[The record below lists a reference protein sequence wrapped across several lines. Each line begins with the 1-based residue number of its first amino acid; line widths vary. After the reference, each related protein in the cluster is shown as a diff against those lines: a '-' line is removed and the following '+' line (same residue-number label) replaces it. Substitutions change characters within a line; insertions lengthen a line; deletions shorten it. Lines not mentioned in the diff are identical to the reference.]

1 MASAKKSTERRSYGT
16 RLGTRFSLTMS
27 FVLALV
33 MLAAGAYLYD
43 RTVKAAQDVQER
55 SFVEA
60 VKLRGKP
67 MDTIFQPIQGNPMQ
81 RFEQDSIERID
92 VVLATD
98 AKTTGWLYRAS
109 DVARHRNDPA
119 AGHRYENNPD
129 YENGYEDGF
138 KDGHQLF
145 VPAALREKAG
155 EGLLPL
161 ILGVTLAV
169 ILVGAF
175 VAWFIGGTV
184 SHPLALIVEDIAQ
197 IARGN
202 LRHRTRVRAGGEIM
216 MLARSIDRMASELE
230 SAQGAALEQ
239 SQRER
244 ELALA
249 GDVREALLPQTR
261 PQLQGYRITA
271 LHVGSPSP
279 GGDFHDFVEYED
291 GRVGLLVCDVS
302 GRGVPGAMI
311 GAVARSYLRAE
322 LAHSD
327 DVAQAF
333 SRVNRELAR
342 DLRRGMFVS
351 ALFALIDPREG
362 IATVACAGHKLAL
375 VRYTAEDK
383 KIRVVHPEGIALG
396 FDKGPVFDGK
406 LVPQKVPIERGDRL
420 VLSTTGALQVLDPQ
434 GAELGEKGFYR
445 LVLQGSS
452 QPGEAMLESVRQ
464 GLEAHAAG
472 TPFPNDISILAITR
486 EA

>member
-1 MASAKKSTERRSYGT
+1 MAAKKGSEHRFSGT
-16 RLGTRFSLTMS
+16 GLGARFSLTMS
-27 FVLALV
+27 VVLALV
-33 MLAAGAYLYD
+33 MLAAGAFLYD
-43 RTVKAAQDVQER
+43 RVIKAAQDEQER

-60 VKLRGKP
+60 VKLHGENVRES
-67 MDTIFQPIQGNPMQ
+67 IFQPLAGSKVEH
-81 RFEQDSIERID
+81 FEGDTIERID
-92 VVLATD
+92 VVMVKEN
-98 AKTTGWLYRAS
+98 AKGWLYRA
-109 DVARHRNDPA
+109 A
-119 AGHRYENNPD
+119 AGERNSAKEPKRFADNPD
-129 YENGYEDGF
+129 FDKGYEDGF

-145 VPAALREKAG
+145 VPAAMRERAG

-184 SHPLALIVEDIAQ
+184 SHPLTLIVEDIAQ

-202 LRHRTRVRAGGEIM
+202 LRHRTRVRSGGEIQL
-216 MLARSIDRMASELE
+216 LARSIDRMAVELE

-244 ELALA
+244 ELSLA
-249 GDVREALLPQTR
+249 GDVREALLPQSIPR
-261 PQLQGYRITA
+261 LAGYQIAA

-322 LAHSD
+322 LAHTE

-333 SRVNRELAR
+333 ARVNRELSR

-351 ALFALIDPREG
+351 ALFVLVDPREG
-362 IATVACAGHKLAL
+362 VATVACAGHKLAL

-383 KIRVVHPEGIALG
+383 KIRIVHPEGIALG
-396 FDKGPVFDGK
+396 FDKGPVFERALK
-406 LVPQKVPIERGDRL
+406 PQKVPIEKGDRL
-420 VLSTTGALQVLDPQ
+420 VLSTTGAVQVANAA
-434 GAELGEKGFYR
+434 GEELGAKGFFR
-445 LVLQGSS
+445 LVLQCSS
-452 QPGEAMLESVRQ
+452 RPTPAMLEGLKQ
-464 GLEAHAAG
+464 ALEAHAEG
-472 TPFPNDISILAITR
+472 TPFPNDISTLAISR

>member
-1 MASAKKSTERRSYGT
+1 VAGRKASEHRFSGT
-16 RLGTRFSLTMS
+16 GLGARFSLTMS
-27 FVLALV
+27 VALALV
-33 MLAAGAYLYD
+33 MLAAGAFLYE
-43 RTVKAAQDVQER
+43 RMVMAAQDEQER

-60 VKLRGKP
+60 VKLHGEASRES
-67 MDTIFQPIQGNPMQ
+67 IFQPLKDSKVAH
-81 RFEQDSIERID
+81 FEADSVERID
-92 VVLATD
+92 VVLV
-98 AKTTGWLYRAS
+98 KENQQGWLYRSA
-109 DVARHRNDPA
+109 ATERHSEKDPK
-119 AGHRYENNPD
+119 RYENNPD
-129 YENGYEDGF
+129 FDDGYADGF

-145 VPAALREKAG
+145 VPDAMRERAG

-202 LRHRTRVRAGGEIM
+202 LRHRTRVRAGGEIQL
-216 MLARSIDRMASELE
+216 LARSIDRMAVELE
-230 SAQGAALEQ
+230 SAQGVALEQ

-244 ELALA
+244 ELSLA
-249 GDVREALLPQTR
+249 GDVREALLPQST
-261 PQLQGYRITA
+261 PQLPGYRIAA
-271 LHVGSPSP
+271 LHVGSPAP
-279 GGDFHDFVEYED
+279 GGDFHDFIEYAD
-291 GRVGLLVCDVS
+291 GRIGLLVCDVS

-322 LAHSD
+322 LSHTD

-333 SRVNRELAR
+333 SRVNRELSR

-351 ALFALIDPREG
+351 ALFVLVDPREG

-383 KIRVVHPEGIALG
+383 RIRVVHPEGIALG
-396 FDKGPVFDGK
+396 FDKGPVFDRTLK
-406 LVPQKVPIERGDRL
+406 LLKVPIEKGDRF
-420 VLSTTGALQVLDPQ
+420 VLSTTGAVQVLN
-434 GAELGEKGFYR
+434 GSGEELGEKGFYR
-445 LVLQGSS
+445 LILQCSS
-452 QPGEAMLESVRQ
+452 RPTPAMLDSLKQ
-464 GLEAHAAG
+464 ALEAHAAG
-472 TPFPNDISILAITR
+472 TPFPNDISTVAISR

>member
-1 MASAKKSTERRSYGT
+1 MAGKKGSEHKFSGT
-16 RLGTRFSLTMS
+16 RLGARFSLTMS
-27 FVLALV
+27 AVLALV

-43 RTVKAAQDVQER
+43 RVIKAAQDEQER

-60 VKLRGKP
+60 VKLHGEVSRASS
-67 MDTIFQPIQGNPMQ
+67 FQPLKDSKVA
-81 RFEQDSIERID
+81 RFEGDSIERLD
-92 VVLATD
+92 VMLVKEGT
-98 AKTTGWLYRAS
+98 KGWLYRAA
-109 DVARHRNDPA
+109 DAERHFLKESK
-119 AGHRYENNPD
+119 RYENNPD
-129 YENGYEDGF
+129 FDDGYADGF

-145 VPAALREKAG
+145 VPDALRERAG

-169 ILVGAF
+169 ILVGAL
-175 VAWFIGGTV
+175 VAWLIGNAV

-202 LRHRTRVRAGGEIM
+202 LRHRTRVRTGGEVQL
-216 MLARSIDRMASELE
+216 LARSIDRMAVELE
-230 SAQGAALEQ
+230 AAQGAALEQ
-239 SQRER
+239 SQRDR

-249 GDVREALLPQTR
+249 GDVREALLPQSI
-261 PQLQGYRITA
+261 PALPGYSIVA
-271 LHVGSPSP
+271 LHIGSPSP

-327 DVAQAF
+327 DVEQAF
-333 SRVNRELAR
+333 ARVNRELAR

-351 ALFALIDPREG
+351 ALFVLVDPREG
-362 IATVACAGHKLAL
+362 VATVACAGHKLAL

-396 FDKGPVFDGK
+396 FDKGPVFERALK
-406 LVPQKVPIERGDRL
+406 PLKVPIERGDRL
-420 VLSTTGALQVLDPQ
+420 VLSTTGAVQVASPA
-434 GAELGEKGFYR
+434 GEELGEKGFFR
-445 LVLQGSS
+445 LVLQSASRPS
-452 QPGEAMLESVRQ
+452 QSMLAALQQ

-472 TPFPNDISILAITR
+472 APFPNDISTVAITR

>member
-1 MASAKKSTERRSYGT
+1 MAAKKSSEHKFSGT
-16 RLGTRFSLTMS
+16 RLGARFSLTMS
-27 FVLALV
+27 VALALV
-33 MLAAGAYLYD
+33 MLAAGAFLYD
-43 RTVKAAQDVQER
+43 RVVKAAQDVQEG

-60 VKLRGKP
+60 VKLHGDKLKETMFVP
-67 MDTIFQPIQGNPMQ
+67 LKDSKVE
-81 RFEQDSIERID
+81 RFEGGAIERID
-92 VVLATD
+92 VVLASD
-98 AKTTGWLYRAS
+98 AKVTGWLYRAS
-109 DVARHRNDPA
+109 DISRNRAKDP
-119 AGHRYENNPD
+119 GRYENNAD
-129 YENGYEDGF
+129 YDKGFEDGF

-145 VPAALREKAG
+145 VPANMRERAG

-184 SHPLALIVEDIAQ
+184 SHPLSLIVDDIAQ

-202 LRHRTRVRAGGEIM
+202 LRHRTRVRAGGEIAL
-216 MLARSIDRMASELE
+216 LARSIDRMAVELE

-244 ELALA
+244 ELSLA
-249 GDVREALLPQTR
+249 GDVREALLPQSLPR
-261 PQLQGYRITA
+261 LLGYTIAA

-291 GRVGLLVCDVS
+291 GRIGLLVCDVS

-322 LAHSD
+322 LAHTD
-327 DVAQAF
+327 DVEQAF
-333 SRVNRELAR
+333 ARVNRELAR

-351 ALFALIDPREG
+351 ALYVLVDPREG
-362 IATVACAGHKLAL
+362 VATVACAGHKLAL

-396 FDKGPVFDGK
+396 FDKGPVFERALK
-406 LVPQKVPIERGDRL
+406 PQKVPIEKGDRL
-420 VLSTTGALQVLDPQ
+420 VLATTGAVQVLDPS
-434 GAELGEKGFYR
+434 GAELGEKGFFR
-445 LVLQGSS
+445 LVLQSS
-452 QPGEAMLESVRQ
+452 TRPTQDMLAALEQ
-464 GLEAHAAG
+464 ALEAHAQG
-472 TPFPNDISILAITR
+472 TPFPNDISTLAISR

>member
-1 MASAKKSTERRSYGT
+1 MAAKKGAEHRFSGT
-16 RLGTRFSLTMS
+16 GLGARFSLTMS
-27 FVLALV
+27 AVLAVV
-33 MLAAGAYLYD
+33 MLAAGAFLYD
-43 RTVKAAQDVQER
+43 RMVDAAQGVQES

-60 VKLRGKP
+60 VKLRGDP
-67 MDTIFQPIQGNPMQ
+67 MDTIFQPILGSKVEH
-81 RFEQDSIERID
+81 FEGDKIERID
-92 VVLATD
+92 VVLSKD
-98 AKTTGWLYRAS
+98 SRRGWLYRAA
-109 DVARHRNDPA
+109 DVERFRTNDPK
-119 AGHRYENNPD
+119 RYQNNPD
-129 YENGYEDGF
+129 YDHGYSDGF

-145 VPAALREKAG
+145 VPDALRERAG

-202 LRHRTRVRAGGEIM
+202 LRHRTRVRSGGEIQL
-216 MLARSIDRMASELE
+216 LARSIDRMAVELE
-230 SAQGAALEQ
+230 TAQGAALDQ

-249 GDVREALLPQTR
+249 GDVREALLPQST
-261 PQLQGYRITA
+261 PQVPGCQIAA
-271 LHVGSPSP
+271 LHVDSPSP
-279 GGDFHDFVEYED
+279 GGDFHDFIEYAN
-291 GRVGLLVCDVS
+291 GRIGVLVCDVS

-322 LAHSD
+322 LSHSD

-333 SRVNRELAR
+333 ALVNRALAR

-351 ALFALIDPREG
+351 ALFVLFDPREG

-396 FDKGPVFDGK
+396 FDKGPVFERALK
-406 LVPQKVPIERGDRL
+406 PQKVPFEKGDRI
-420 VLSTTGALQVLDPQ
+420 VLSTTGAVQVVN
-434 GAELGEKGFYR
+434 GAGEELGEKGFFR
-445 LVLQGSS
+445 LVLQCASR
-452 QPGEAMLESVRQ
+452 PTPAMLDALRQ
-464 GLEAHAAG
+464 ALEAHADG
-472 TPFPNDISILAITR
+472 TPFPNDISTVAISR

>member
-1 MASAKKSTERRSYGT
+1 MASKKGSEHKFSGT

-27 FVLALV
+27 AALALV

-43 RTVKAAQDVQER
+43 RVIKAAQDEQER

-60 VKLRGKP
+60 VKLHGEVSRESS
-67 MDTIFQPIQGNPMQ
+67 FQPLKDSKVT
-81 RFEQDSIERID
+81 RFEGDTIERID
-92 VVLATD
+92 VLLVKEAV
-98 AKTTGWLYRAS
+98 KGWLYRSAAAERHYTNPAS
-109 DVARHRNDPA
+109 
-119 AGHRYENNPD
+119 GKRYENNPD
-129 YENGYEDGF
+129 FDDGYADGF

-145 VPAALREKAG
+145 VPDALRERAG

-169 ILVGAF
+169 ILVGAL
-175 VAWFIGGTV
+175 VAWLIGGTV

-202 LRHRTRVRAGGEIM
+202 LRHRTRVRSGGEIAL
-216 MLARSIDRMASELE
+216 LARSIDRMAVELE
-230 SAQGAALEQ
+230 TAQGAALEQ

-249 GDVREALLPQTR
+249 GDVREALLPQSI
-261 PQLQGYRITA
+261 PVIPGYSIVA
-271 LHVGSPSP
+271 LHVDSPSP

-327 DVAQAF
+327 DVEQAF
-333 SRVNRELAR
+333 ARVNRELAR

-351 ALFALIDPREG
+351 ALFVLVDPREG
-362 IATVACAGHKLAL
+362 VATVACAGHKLAL

-396 FDKGPVFDGK
+396 FDKGPVFERALK
-406 LVPQKVPIERGDRL
+406 PQKVPIERGDRL
-420 VLSTTGALQVLDPQ
+420 VLSTTGAVQVVSAA
-434 GAELGEKGFYR
+434 GEELGEKGFFR
-445 LVLQGSS
+445 LVLHSASRPTQT
-452 QPGEAMLESVRQ
+452 MLAALEQ
-464 GLEAHAAG
+464 GLEAHAGG
-472 TPFPNDISILAITR
+472 TPFPNDISTVAITR

>member
-1 MASAKKSTERRSYGT
+1 MAAKKTPEHRFSGT
-16 RLGTRFSLTMS
+16 GLGARFSLTMS
-27 FVLALV
+27 IVLALV
-33 MLAAGAYLYD
+33 MLAAGAFLYD
-43 RTVKAAQDVQER
+43 RMVTAAQGVQER

-60 VKLRGKP
+60 VKLHGENVRES
-67 MDTIFQPIQGNPMQ
+67 IFQPLAGAKVE
-81 RFEQDSIERID
+81 RFEGDTIERID
-92 VVLATD
+92 VVLV
-98 AKTTGWLYRAS
+98 KENQKGWLYRA
-109 DVARHRNDPA
+109 AAAERHSTKDPK
-119 AGHRYENNPD
+119 RYENNPD
-129 YENGYEDGF
+129 FDDGYADGF

-145 VPAALREKAG
+145 VPDAMRERAG

-184 SHPLALIVEDIAQ
+184 SHPLTLIVEDIAQ

-202 LRHRTRVRAGGEIM
+202 LRHRTRVRSGGEIQL
-216 MLARSIDRMASELE
+216 LARSIDRMAVELE

-244 ELALA
+244 ELSLA
-249 GDVREALLPQTR
+249 GDVREALLPQSI
-261 PQLQGYRITA
+261 PKLAGYQIAA

-322 LAHSD
+322 LAHTD

-333 SRVNRELAR
+333 ARVNRELSR

-351 ALFALIDPREG
+351 ALFVLVDPREG
-362 IATVACAGHKLAL
+362 VATVACAGHKLAL

-396 FDKGPVFDGK
+396 FDKGPVFERALK
-406 LVPQKVPIERGDRL
+406 PQKVPIEKGDRL
-420 VLSTTGALQVLDPQ
+420 VLSTTGAVQVTNAA
-434 GAELGEKGFYR
+434 GEELGEKGFFR
-445 LVLQGSS
+445 LVLQCSS
-452 QPGEAMLESVRQ
+452 RPTPAMLEGLKQ
-464 GLEAHAAG
+464 ALEAHAEG
-472 TPFPNDISILAITR
+472 TPFPNDISTVAISR

>member
-1 MASAKKSTERRSYGT
+1 MATRKGSEHRFSGT
-16 RLGTRFSLTMS
+16 RLGARFSLTMS
-27 FVLALV
+27 AVLALV

-43 RTVKAAQDVQER
+43 RVVNAAQDVQER

-60 VKLRGKP
+60 VKLHGEVGRESV
-67 MDTIFQPIQGNPMQ
+67 FQPLKDSKVT
-81 RFEQDSIERID
+81 RFEEGSIERLD
-92 VVLATD
+92 VLLV
-98 AKTTGWLYRAS
+98 KEGVKGWLYRSA
-109 DVARHRNDPA
+109 DAERHYTKEPT
-119 AGHRYENNPD
+119 RYVKNPD
-129 YENGYEDGF
+129 FDDGYADGF

-145 VPAALREKAG
+145 VPDALRERAG

-202 LRHRTRVRAGGEIM
+202 LRHRTRVRAGGEIQL
-216 MLARSIDRMASELE
+216 LARSIDRMAVELE
-230 SAQGAALEQ
+230 AAQGAALEQ

-249 GDVREALLPQTR
+249 GDVREALLPQSI
-261 PQLQGYRITA
+261 PQLAGYPIAA
-271 LHVGSPSP
+271 LHVGSPAP

-333 SRVNRELAR
+333 ARVNRELAR

-351 ALFALIDPREG
+351 ALFVLVDPREG
-362 IATVACAGHKLAL
+362 VATVACAGHKLAL

-396 FDKGPVFDGK
+396 FDKGPVFERALK
-406 LVPQKVPIERGDRL
+406 PQKVPIEKGDRL
-420 VLSTTGALQVLDPQ
+420 VLATTGAVQVVNAA
-434 GAELGEKGFYR
+434 GEELGEKGFFR
-445 LVLQGSS
+445 LVLQCAGR
-452 QPGEAMLESVRQ
+452 PTPALPEALRQ
-464 GLEAHAAG
+464 ALEAHAGG
-472 TPFPNDISILAITR
+472 TPFPNDISTVAISR